1 MLFNKCNELGCETER
16 RKTMELKFKR
26 ATIDDLDILVETRIQ
41 VLRAA
46 NQLSE
51 EVDMSEVERQSRMYY
66 KKALSDDTH
75 VAYLVFAEAMLEE
88 NGLKKN
94 SSSIKTV
101 AGKELGKSTL
111 NKELFVGAGGISF
124 YRVMPTFHNPTGEK
138 AYIMNMYTLPEYR
151 RQGIASKTLD
161 LLVAEAK
168 KRNIKMISLE
178 ATEQG
183 KPLYD
188 KYGFVKM
195 EDEMMFPC

>member
-1 MLFNKCNELGCETER
+1 
-16 RKTMELKFKR
+16 MELKYKR

-46 NQLSE
+46 NQISE
-51 EVDMSEVERQSRMYY
+51 EVDMSDVERQSRMYY
-66 KKALSDDTH
+66 EKALSDDTH

-94 SSSIKTV
+94 SSSIKVV

-111 NKELFVGAGGISF
+111 NKEIFVGAGGISF

-151 RQGIASKTLD
+151 RQGIAYKTLD

-188 KYGFVKM
+188 KYGFVIM
-195 EDEMMFPC
+195 EDEMMLL